1 MWHGFIGQRIAA
13 TAKTL
18 HYVGVV
24 LLLAALVFGLAF
36 ARTFINV
43 MKGPTQFDEIRLAGI
58 TNPAAELHNYA
69 TVQSRKT
76 VSTGI
81 TSTEKT
87 SSNGVVTS
95 QITTGEY
102 MGTIVG
108 KHILLV
114 KANPGQIATTYTG
127 EIVSL
132 PSDVK
137 KEVFSNMADKDLEA
151 ATLPVML
158 DATGIYGDGLILA
171 YVAIGV
177 LMLSGLWAFI
187 QSKRRT
193 ETPESHPLCK
203 ALSAYG
209 PLVSVVPQIDG
220 EFGAGNST
228 LGGAT
233 FTLSWVIVCSLGK
246 SLVMRRDEIIWAYK
260 KRTKHSVNFIP
271 TGTSFGMILRDARG
285 KLLELSASEQQV
297 DSYLSSLA
305 RQTPWIIFGY
315 DSKLAKHYSKQRQ
328 VFAQAVTER
337 KTAMNTARV

>member
-24 LLLAALVFGLAF
+24 LLLAALVFGLAC

-43 MKGPTQFDEIRLAGI
+43 MKGPTQFDEIRLASI
-58 TNPAAELHNYA
+58 TNPAVELHNYA
-69 TVQSRKT
+69 TIQGL
-76 VSTGI
+76 STISTEI

-87 SSNGVVTS
+87 TSNGVTS
-95 QITTGEY
+95 QRTTGEY

-108 KHILLV
+108 KHILFV
-114 KANPGQIATTYTG
+114 KAKPGQIATTYTG
-127 EIVSL
+127 EIVPL
-132 PSDVK
+132 PSDIK
-137 KEVFSNMADKDLEA
+137 KQVFSNMEDQDLEA
-151 ATLPVML
+151 MTLPVML
-158 DATGIYGDGLILA
+158 DATGIYGHDLILA
-171 YVAIGV
+171 YVAVGV

-193 ETPESHPLCK
+193 ETPESDPLCR
-203 ALSAYG
+203 ALSVYG

-220 EFGAGNST
+220 EFRAGNSV

-233 FTLSWVIVCSLGK
+233 FTLNWVIVCSLGR

-260 KRTKHSVNFIP
+260 KRTRHSVNFIP
-271 TGTSFGMILRDARG
+271 TGTSFAIILRDARG
-285 KLLELSASEQQV
+285 KLVELSASEQQV
-297 DSYLSSLA
+297 DSYLSSLE
-305 RQTPWIIFGY
+305 RQTPWVVFGY
-315 DSKLAKHYSKQRQ
+315 DSKLEKHYNKQRQ
-328 VFAQAVTER
+328 GFAQAVIER